1 MNNEEKLKHTV
12 YMKKLLVLLLSVT
25 AALSAFAFGCS
36 GSSDRTNGQHG
47 NTDTQRQVVE
57 DEEGCPDGDCEDMP
71 SPELLPHMHKK
82 RNDRLPP
89 HVDPAPVPPHRHG
102 K

>member
-1 MNNEEKLKHTV
+1 
-12 YMKKLLVLLLSVT
+12 MKKLLILLLTAT
-25 AALSAFAFGCS
+25 AAISAFAAGCS

-47 NTDTQRQVVE
+47 NDDTRQQVTE
-57 DEEGCPDGDCEDMP
+57 DGETCPDGECKDMP
-71 SPELLPHMHKK
+71 APELLPHIPKK

-89 HVDPAPVPPHRHG
+89 HIDPAPVPPHRPG